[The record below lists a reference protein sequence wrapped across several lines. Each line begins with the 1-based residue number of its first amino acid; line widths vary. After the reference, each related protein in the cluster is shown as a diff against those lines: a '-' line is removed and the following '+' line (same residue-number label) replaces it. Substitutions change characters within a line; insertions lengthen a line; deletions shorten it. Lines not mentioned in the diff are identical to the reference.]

1 MSADML
7 SGLVNS
13 FGGPVLEN
21 LGAKFGV
28 PKEVVKSATPV
39 VISLV
44 VAAVA
49 RMAKQPGGVDQI
61 SGLLNSASKQQGS
74 ADLASFVKDVDPAKS
89 KDMLQALAGGN
100 SLDNVMAN
108 LSGKTGI
115 PADQIAAVLGT
126 MAPAVLNQF
135 NAMGKE
141 KGLDTAGIAQ
151 AIGDAAANMPDGGI
165 ADYVL
170 DNTPGISDDI
180 KRGMKSIFG

>member
-1 MSADML
+1 MSADMI

-28 PKEVVKSATPV
+28 PSSVVKQATPIV
-39 VISLV
+39 VSLI

-61 SGLLNSASKQQGS
+61 SNLLTSAGQAQGS
-74 ADLASFVKDVDPAKS
+74 ADLASFVKDMDPAKS

-100 SLDNVMAN
+100 SIDNVLGN
-108 LSGKTGI
+108 LAGKTGI
-115 PADQIAAVLGT
+115 PAEQIGAVFGT
-126 MAPAVLNQF
+126 MAPAVINQF
-135 NAMGKE
+135 NTMGKE
-141 KGLDTAGIAQ
+141 RGLDTAGIAQ
-151 AIGDAAANMPDGGI
+151 AIGDAAAKMPDAGL

-180 KRGMKSIFG
+180 KRGLKSLFG